1 MSVLV
6 LRFLQQVTN
15 ISYDCNDKD
24 ENPTYPALLANQ
36 FPIVVV
42 GAVGVS
48 GFYEHYSQGF
58 APDLTVSAPGPVRCA
73 NRGGG
78 TAQVRGTSVGEPV
91 NAKINK

>member
-1 MSVLV
+1 M
-6 LRFLQQVTN
+6 TN

-24 ENPTYPALLANQ
+24 ENPGFAISTYPALLANQ

-42 GAVGVS
+42 GAVGIS
-48 GFYEHYSQGF
+48 GFYEHYSQGY